1 MDTIAT
7 EPRWELVVGG
17 NTGSS
22 HLGVI
27 ARSVILKQNY

>member
-1 MDTIAT
+1 MGTG
-7 EPRWELVVGG
+7 ELVVGG

-22 HLGVI
+22 YLGVI